1 MRCQKQTS
9 PFQMKNTEQG
19 LVDNLE
25 LFDLL
30 EQKILLLVMEQ
41 NLYLNLSLL
50 L

>member
-1 MRCQKQTS
+1 MNK
-9 PFQMKNTEQG
+9 EQG
-19 LVDNLE
+19 LMDNPE

-30 EQKILLLVMEQ
+30 EQKILLPVMEQ